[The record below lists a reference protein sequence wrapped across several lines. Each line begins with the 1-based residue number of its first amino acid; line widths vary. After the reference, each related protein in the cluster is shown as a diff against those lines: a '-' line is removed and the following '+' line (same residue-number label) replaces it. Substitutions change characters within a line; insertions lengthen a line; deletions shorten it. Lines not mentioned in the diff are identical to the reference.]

1 MTLFVDTSVLYAVA
15 DRTDSANV
23 AAKAILGAGEG
34 LMTSDHVLVESWR
47 LIQRRLGQRA
57 ADAFWAGIR
66 AGSLE
71 LEIVGPADLE
81 AAWDIGDAFGDQSFS
96 IVDRTSFA
104 VMLRLGI
111 HRAASFD
118 KDFAVFRFGPRR
130 ERAFEILR

>member
-1 MTLFVDTSVLYAVA
+1 VTLFVDTSVLYAVA
-15 DRTDSANV
+15 DRTDSAN
-23 AAKAILGAGEG
+23 AIAKAILVSGED

-47 LIQRRLGQRA
+47 LIQQRLGHRA
-57 ADAFWAGIR
+57 ADAFWAAIR

-71 LEIVGPADLE
+71 LELVGPADLD
-81 AAWDIGDAFGDQSFS
+81 AAWAIGEAFPDQALS

-118 KDFAVFRFGPRR
+118 KDFAVFRFGPHR
-130 ERAFEILR
+130 ERAFEIVR

>member
-1 MTLFVDTSVLYAVA
+1 MTLFVDTSVLYAVV
-15 DRTDSANV
+15 DRTDSTNAT
-23 AAKAILGAGEG
+23 AKAILASGED
-34 LMTSDHVLVESWR
+34 LMTSDHVLIESWR
-47 LIQRRLGQRA
+47 LIQRRLGHRA

-66 AGSLE
+66 AGSLG

-81 AAWDIGDAFGDQSFS
+81 AAWSIGVAFPDQAFS

-111 HRAASFD
+111 HRAASLD

-130 ERAFEILR
+130 ERAFEIVR